1 MTHWGRGQFSTGDR
15 HENPHSASP
24 ADGSGSGEGIG
35 WEPAG
40 DLAHWRRPSLSP
52 DGPEPN
58 RFSPAEYAEFTAD
71 HVAVNLVNRGRMDTA
86 QDQHRSD
93 MRAAGTASVRR
104 FTEAD
109 SHDKASDS
117 LRRLARSEGMP
128 SREAGTDRLHGL
140 DYNRSESQ
148 HRDERR

>member
-1 MTHWGRGQFSTGDR
+1 M
-15 HENPHSASP
+15 
-24 ADGSGSGEGIG
+24 
-35 WEPAG
+35 
-40 DLAHWRRPSLSP
+40 AHWRRPSLSP

-117 LRRLARSEGMP
+117 LRRLARSEGM
-128 SREAGTDRLHGL
+128 SSQEAGTDRLHGL